1 MNQSKSILVAVDFS
15 ACSADALQQAV
26 RIARWNQAK
35 VHAVHVVD
43 MPNMQPTP
51 HFLFP
56 FPPPTQWD
64 LVAHARS
71 RWDEFA
77 MAAIGTEQVEFDIAV
92 GSPRSEILERV
103 HRLKPDVLVM
113 GAHSILDARKGV
125 GTTAAACV
133 RKAETKVL
141 LVRRQQSGPFRN
153 VAASIDFSPVSR
165 LVLEQAIR
173 VAAQDHANLHVVH
186 VYDDPWCGL
195 PPSDAVVANMPDFKG
210 KLRQSVE
217 KRLKGF
223 CAASA
228 HELGALH
235 AQFHGVEHMEE
246 WAGCGRGIVQ
256 FVGEREIDLVVLGT
270 RSSWNIRDFVMGST
284 AERVVRDA
292 GCSILAIKPEPEPS
306 TDESLNESKI
316 QKSAPTGHGVKGR

>member
-1 MNQSKSILVAVDFS
+1 MNQTKSILVAVDFS
-15 ACSADALQQAV
+15 ACSADALKQAV

-43 MPNMQPTP
+43 VPNVQPTA
-51 HFLFP
+51 HFLIP
-56 FPPPTQWD
+56 FTPPTQAD

-77 MAAIGTEQVEFDIAV
+77 NTAIGAESVDFDIAV

-103 HRLKPDVLVM
+103 RRLKPDVLVM
-113 GAHSILDARKGV
+113 GAHSILDARKGL

-141 LVRRQQSGPFRN
+141 LVRQRQSGPFRN
-153 VAASIDFSPVSR
+153 IVASIDFSPVSR
-165 LVLEQAIR
+165 AVLEQAIR
-173 VAAQDHANLHVVH
+173 VSAQDDARLHVVH

-195 PPSDAVVANMPDFKG
+195 PPSDAVAANMPNFKE

-217 KRLKGF
+217 KRLESF
-223 CAASA
+223 CVSSFA
-228 HELGALH
+228 HEMAALH

-246 WAGCGRGIVQ
+246 WAGYGRGIVQ
-256 FVGEREIDLVVLGT
+256 FVNEREIDLVVLGT
-270 RSSWNIRDFVMGST
+270 RSSWNVRDFVMGST

-292 GCSILAIKPEPEPS
+292 ACSILTVRPVPDA
-306 TDESLNESKI
+306 
-316 QKSAPTGHGVKGR
+316 Q